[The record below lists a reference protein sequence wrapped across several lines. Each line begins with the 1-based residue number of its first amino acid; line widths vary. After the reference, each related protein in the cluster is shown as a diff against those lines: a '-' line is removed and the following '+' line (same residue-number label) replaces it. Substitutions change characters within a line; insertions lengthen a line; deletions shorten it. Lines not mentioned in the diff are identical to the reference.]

1 MAPATGF
8 PGSSVFRPLAA
19 RLWWRPGTA
28 VGSQRR
34 QPRGT
39 IADGIAVT
47 APVAGALVLRD
58 VRESGR
64 GLLAVTD
71 DDALLRAIRELAS
84 RGGVVAEPAGAAAF
98 AGLNVALDRRL
109 IDRDEEVVV
118 LVTGSALK
126 TPQFLGGRRRGDRDR
141 GLPGGG

>member
-1 MAPATGF
+1 
-8 PGSSVFRPLAA
+8 
-19 RLWWRPGTA
+19 
-28 VGSQRR
+28 
-34 QPRGT
+34 
-39 IADGIAVT
+39 
-47 APVAGALVLRD
+47 VAGALVLPD

-71 DDALLRAIRELAS
+71 DDALLRAMRELAS